1 MELSESII
9 LSALYSNEDYVR
21 RTLPYLEKDYFTSE
35 PNKVIF
41 ELIRSHVEKYNTTPT
56 KDSLM
61 ISLDDVSLSEN
72 NFKESHALI
81 ESLKETDEKETDWQV
96 DHTEKWCQERALY
109 NAVMKSISIL
119 NDHEDQKGD
128 LPKLLQDALAVSFDT
143 HIGHDFVDD
152 FETRFEF
159 YNRVEEKIPFHLEL
173 FNEITKGGLSNKTL
187 NVALAGTGVGKSLFM
202 CDLAANHYMMGKN
215 VLYITLEMSE
225 EKIAERIDANLLN
238 ISIAD
243 VASTSKS
250 SFEKKIEK
258 IKNKTTGKLIIKE
271 YPTAVAN
278 ANHFRHLLNEL
289 HLKKNFTP
297 DVIFIDYLNI
307 CSSARIRY
315 GAGINSYTLV
325 KSIAEEL
332 RGLAVENDVPIIS
345 ATQTTRSGYSNTDVD
360 LTDTSE
366 SFGLPAT
373 ADLMFALIS
382 TEELEDMNQI
392 LVKQLKNR
400 YNDINNHKRFV
411 VGIDRPKM
419 RLYDAENSAQDDI
432 VEEVSTSSYKNF
444 QNEGKKKIGSVE
456 IKI

>member
-81 ESLKETDEKETDWQV
+81 ESLKETDDKQTDWQV
-96 DHTEKWCQERALY
+96 DHTERWCQERALY

-159 YNRVEEKIPFHLEL
+159 YNRVEEKVPFHLEL

-187 NVALAGTGVGKSLFM
+187 NVAIAGTGVGKSLFM

-332 RGLAVENDVPIIS
+332 RGLAVENNVPIIS

-411 VGIDRPKM
+411 VGIDRSKM

-432 VEEVSTSSYKNF
+432 VKEVGTSSYKNF

>member
-81 ESLKETDEKETDWQV
+81 ESLKETDEKQTDWQV
-96 DHTEKWCQERALY
+96 DHTERWCQERALY

-159 YNRVEEKIPFHLEL
+159 YNRVEEKVPFHLEL

-271 YPTAVAN
+271 YQTAVAN

-332 RGLAVENDVPIIS
+332 RGLAVENNVPIIS

-411 VGIDRPKM
+411 VGIDRSKM

-432 VEEVSTSSYKNF
+432 VKEVGTSSYKNF

>member
-81 ESLKETDEKETDWQV
+81 ESLKETDEKQTDWQV

-243 VASTSKS
+243 VASISKS

-419 RLYDAENSAQDDI
+419 RLYDAENSAQNDI

>member
-81 ESLKETDEKETDWQV
+81 ESLKETDEKQTDWQV
-96 DHTEKWCQERALY
+96 DHTERWCQERALY

-159 YNRVEEKIPFHLEL
+159 YNRVEEKVPFHLEL

-332 RGLAVENDVPIIS
+332 RGLAVENNVPIIS

-411 VGIDRPKM
+411 VGIDRSKM

-432 VEEVSTSSYKNF
+432 VKEVGTSSYKNF

>member
-81 ESLKETDEKETDWQV
+81 ESLKETDDKQTDWQV
-96 DHTEKWCQERALY
+96 DHTERWCQERALY

-159 YNRVEEKIPFHLEL
+159 YNRVEEKVPFHLEL

-258 IKNKTTGKLIIKE
+258 IKNKTTGKLIIK
-271 YPTAVAN
+271 
-278 ANHFRHLLNEL
+278 
-289 HLKKNFTP
+289 
-297 DVIFIDYLNI
+297 
-307 CSSARIRY
+307 
-315 GAGINSYTLV
+315 
-325 KSIAEEL
+325 
-332 RGLAVENDVPIIS
+332 
-345 ATQTTRSGYSNTDVD
+345 
-360 LTDTSE
+360 
-366 SFGLPAT
+366 
-373 ADLMFALIS
+373 
-382 TEELEDMNQI
+382 
-392 LVKQLKNR
+392 
-400 YNDINNHKRFV
+400 
-411 VGIDRPKM
+411 
-419 RLYDAENSAQDDI
+419 
-432 VEEVSTSSYKNF
+432 
-444 QNEGKKKIGSVE
+444 
-456 IKI
+456 